1 MCDFRFMENW
11 LLDET
16 VDVSA
21 SSEDAAFPVSNLSK
35 HSRSDVWRS
44 SGNFVITTS
53 NQKLDFK
60 IAGGGAELTATVGVG
75 TYTATELAAYLEAAM
90 QAFTADIIT
99 VSFDAGVWTIETSGA
114 YLSLLWQ
121 SGSNTASNLGN
132 ALGYGRTTDST
143 GATSYDSSYLA
154 LHTEE
159 WILIDLGTWGTNPV
173 DSAVL
178 IFETGV
184 GSKLSPSATVKLQA
198 SQTNVWASPS
208 VNVTLS
214 YDTTYE
220 IYSYFFSSDQNYRYW
235 RIQIVD
241 PQNAN
246 GYVEI
251 PKILLSNSVELT
263 LVPEN
268 GFEYQVLDMSRLD
281 QTQYGVVFSDIYPFV
296 RDVKFTYSTL
306 TEADV
311 ETLWQLFQRVGK
323 TTPIGVVLDSQA
335 TTFDKDRFFLYG
347 RMNGDFATKHRSLT
361 YFDSG
366 FGVREAL

>member
-1 MCDFRFMENW
+1 MENW
-11 LLDET
+11 LFDDT
-16 VDVSA
+16 VNVSA
-21 SSEDAAFPVSNLSK
+21 SSEDAAFPVSNLTK

-44 SGNFVITTS
+44 SGYFVITTS

-60 IAGGGAELTATVGVG
+60 ISSGGAELTATVGVG
-75 TYTATELAAYLEAAM
+75 SYTASELATYLQSAL
-90 QAFTADIIT
+90 QAFTADRIT
-99 VSFDAGVWTIETSGA
+99 VSFDAGIWTIETSGS

-121 SGSNTASNLGN
+121 SGTNSASNLGN
-132 ALGYGRTTDST
+132 TLGFGRTTDST

-159 WILIDLGTWGTNPV
+159 WVLVDLGTWGTNPV

-198 SQTNVWASPS
+198 SQTNVWSAPS
-208 VNVTLS
+208 VDVTMS
-214 YDTTYE
+214 YDSTYE
-220 IYSYFFSSDQNYRYW
+220 IYSHFFSSDENYRYW
-235 RIQIVD
+235 RVKIVD
-241 PQNAN
+241 PQNPN
-246 GYVEI
+246 GYVEL
-251 PKILLSNSVELT
+251 PKLVLSSSVELT

-268 GFEYQVLDMSRLD
+268 GFEYQMLDMSRLD
-281 QTQYGVVFSDIYPFV
+281 QTQYGVVFSDVYPFV
-296 RDVKFTYSTL
+296 RDLKFTYSAL
-306 TEADV
+306 SEADV
-311 ETLWQLFQRVGK
+311 ETMWQLFQRVGR

-335 TTFDKDRFFLYG
+335 TIFDKDRFFLYG

-361 YFDSG
+361 YFDTG